1 MILPE
6 GGSVAQTINVADVID
21 GRRIGGFEIRT
32 FLLCAGVLFADG
44 FDVQGITYVAPAI
57 SQEWGLARGAFGP
70 TFSAGLLG
78 VLLGAIFIAP
88 LADRIGRRR
97 VVIGACVAFGLCTLA
112 TLLAGSLST
121 LLPIRLVTGLGLG
134 AAIPNAIALA
144 SEYAPKRWRATTVMF
159 VASGLSVGSVV
170 AGVAASRLI
179 PTVGWH
185 GIFVIGG
192 VLPLLLAAA
201 LGRWLPESLR
211 FLAALPAREAD
222 ARRLL
227 AVLTGAPVP
236 EDARVTTGDAAAGKA
251 TVVDLFKEQRARST
265 VLLWIA
271 FFMSLLNVYLTV
283 NWLPTS
289 LNASGFSLSDA
300 ALLTSIYHS
309 GGVAGIYVLGL
320 AMDRVGAKPIL
331 IAAFVLAAAG
341 FYTFATVPGLSVGA
355 MTAVLIATG
364 FGVVGAQ
371 GGINTITSMIYPVAM
386 RSTGLGWALGVGR
399 VGSIVG
405 PTIGGMV
412 LASAADPRSAYLV
425 CIVPA
430 LVGAVCVALLR
441 WRSAVPRAAAASAT
455 QPT

>member
-1 MILPE
+1 
-6 GGSVAQTINVADVID
+6 
-21 GRRIGGFEIRT
+21 
-32 FLLCAGVLFADG
+32 
-44 FDVQGITYVAPAI
+44 
-57 SQEWGLARGAFGP
+57 
-70 TFSAGLLG
+70 
-78 VLLGAIFIAP
+78 VLLGAIFLAP

-97 VVIGACVAFGLCTLA
+97 IVIGACVAFGVCTLS
-112 TLLAGSLST
+112 TLLAGSLTT

-170 AGVAASRLI
+170 AGITASRLI

-185 GIFVIGG
+185 AIFVIGG
-192 VLPLLLAAA
+192 VLPLVLAAL

-211 FLAALPAREAD
+211 FLAALPERRAD

-227 AVLTGAPVP
+227 ATITGKPVAA
-236 EDARVTTGDAAAGKA
+236 DARLIAGDAEAGKA
-251 TVVDLFKEQRARST
+251 TVVDLFKEQRGRVT

-289 LNASGFSLSDA
+289 LNASGFSVPDA

-320 AMDRVGAKPIL
+320 LMDRVGAKPML
-331 IAAFVLAAAG
+331 VAAFLLAAVG
-341 FYTFATVPGLSVGA
+341 FYTFATMPHLSRGA

-405 PTIGGMV
+405 PTIGGYV
-412 LASAADPRSAYLV
+412 LANAADPRSAYLV
-425 CIVPA
+425 CILPA
-430 LVGAVCVALLR
+430 LAGAVCVALLR
-441 WRSAVPRAAAASAT
+441 WRAPAPRAEAVQAA
-455 QPT
+455 

>member
-1 MILPE
+1 V
-6 GGSVAQTINVADVID
+6 SQTVNVADVID

-32 FLLCAGVLFADG
+32 FLLCFGVLFADG
-44 FDVQGITYVAPAI
+44 FDVQGITYIAPAI
-57 SQEWGLARGAFGP
+57 GQEWGLARAAFAN
-70 TFSAGLLG
+70 TFAAGLLG
-78 VLLGAIFIAP
+78 VALGAIFLAP

-97 VVIGACVAFGLCTLA
+97 IVIGACVAFGLCTLS
-112 TLLAGSLST
+112 TLLAHSLAT
-121 LLPIRLVTGLGLG
+121 LLPIRLITGLGLG

-144 SEYAPKRWRATTVMF
+144 SEYAPKRWRATAVMF

-170 AGVAASRLI
+170 AGIAASRLI

-185 GIFVIGG
+185 GILVIGG
-192 VLPLLLAAA
+192 VLPLVLAAL
-201 LGRWLPESLR
+201 LGGWLPESLR
-211 FLAALPAREAD
+211 FLAALPARQAD
-222 ARRLL
+222 ARHLL
-227 AVLTGAPVP
+227 AKLTGRPIAA
-236 EDARVTTGDAAAGKA
+236 DARIVAGDVEAGNAA
-251 TVVDLFKEQRARST
+251 VVELFREQRARAT

-289 LNASGFSLSDA
+289 LNALGFSLSDA

-320 AMDRVGAKPIL
+320 LMDRVGAKPML
-331 IAAFVLAAAG
+331 VFAYLLAAAG
-341 FYTFATVPGLSVGA
+341 FYMFATMPHLSRGA

-371 GGINTITSMIYPVAM
+371 GGINTIASMVYPVAM

-405 PTIGGMV
+405 PKIGGYV

-425 CIVPA
+425 CIGPA
-430 LVGAVCVALLR
+430 VAGAVCVALLR
-441 WRSAVPRAAAASAT
+441 WRAPEPRAQAVQTA
-455 QPT
+455 

>member
-1 MILPE
+1 L
-6 GGSVAQTINVADVID
+6 SQTINVVGVID
-21 GRRIGGFEIRT
+21 GRRVGGFEIRT
-32 FLLCAGVLFADG
+32 FLLCLGVLFADG

-57 SQEWGLARGAFGP
+57 SQDWGLTRGAFAH

-78 VLLGAIFIAP
+78 VALGAIFIAP

-97 VVIGACVAFGLCTLA
+97 IVIGACVWFGLCTLA
-112 TLLAGSLST
+112 ALAAGSLTT
-121 LLPIRLVTGLGLG
+121 LLPIRLVTGIGLG

-144 SEYAPKRWRATTVMF
+144 SEYAPKRRRATAIMF
-159 VASGLSVGSVV
+159 VTSGLSIGSVV
-170 AGVAASRLI
+170 AGIAASRLI
-179 PTVGWH
+179 PTIGWH

-192 VLPLLLAAA
+192 VLPLVLAAA

-211 FLAALPAREAD
+211 FLAALPHRDTD

-227 AVLTGAPVP
+227 ATLTGKPVAADAWLVTDDP
-236 EDARVTTGDAAAGKA
+236 EAGKA
-251 TVVDLFKEQRARST
+251 TVVDLFKEQRARAT
-265 VLLWIA
+265 LLLWVA

-289 LNASGFSLSDA
+289 LNAAGFSLSDA

-320 AMDRVGAKPIL
+320 LMDRGGAQRML
-331 IAAFVLAAAG
+331 AAAFVLAAVG
-341 FYTFATVPGLSVGA
+341 FYTFATVADLGRGA
-355 MTAVLIATG
+355 MIAVLIATG

-371 GGINTITSMIYPVAM
+371 GGINTIASMVYPVAM

-405 PTIGGMV
+405 PTIGGMIV
-412 LASAADPRSAYLV
+412 ASAADPRSAYLV

-430 LVGAVCVALLR
+430 LTGAACVALLP
-441 WRSAVPRAAAASAT
+441 WRSMVRHVQAVRAS
-455 QPT
+455 

>member
-1 MILPE
+1 M
-6 GGSVAQTINVADVID
+6 GQTINVADVID

-32 FLLCAGVLFADG
+32 FLLCVGVLFADG

-57 SQEWGLARGAFGP
+57 SQEWGLARGAFGH

-97 VVIGACVAFGLCTLA
+97 IVIGACVAFGLCTLS
-112 TLLAGSLST
+112 TLLAGSLTT

-170 AGVAASRLI
+170 AGIAASRLI

-185 GIFVIGG
+185 AIFVIGG
-192 VLPLLLAAA
+192 VLPLVLAAL

-211 FLAALPAREAD
+211 FLAALPKRQAD
-222 ARRLL
+222 ARGLL
-227 AVLTGAPVP
+227 EKLTGKAIAA
-236 EDARVTTGDAAAGKA
+236 DARLVAGDAEAGRA
-251 TVVDLFKEQRARST
+251 TVVDLFKEQRARVT

-289 LNASGFSLSDA
+289 LNASGFSVPDA

-320 AMDRVGAKPIL
+320 LMDRVGAKPML
-331 IAAFVLAAAG
+331 VFAFLLAAAG
-341 FYTFATVPGLSVGA
+341 FYTFATMPNLSRGA

-405 PTIGGMV
+405 PTIGGYV

-425 CIVPA
+425 CIIPA
-430 LVGAVCVALLR
+430 IVGAVCAALLR
-441 WRSAVPRAAAASAT
+441 WRAPVPRGEAVQAA
-455 QPT
+455 

>member
-1 MILPE
+1 
-6 GGSVAQTINVADVID
+6 VAQTINVADVID
-21 GRRIGGFEIRT
+21 GRPVSALQVRT
-32 FLLCAGVLFADG
+32 FLLCAAVLFADG

-57 SQEWGLARGAFGP
+57 SQDWGLARGAFGP

-97 VVIGACVAFGLCTLA
+97 IMTAACVAFGLCTLA
-112 TLLAGSLST
+112 TLTAGSLAT
-121 LLPIRLVTGLGLG
+121 LLPLRLLTGLGLG

-170 AGVAASRLI
+170 AGIAASRLI
-179 PTVGWH
+179 PTVGWPA
-185 GIFVIGG
+185 IFVIGG

-211 FLAALPAREAD
+211 FLAALHEREAD
-222 ARRLL
+222 ARRWF
-227 AVLTGAPVP
+227 AALTGTPVAA
-236 EDARVTTGDAAAGKA
+236 DARLVADDAEAGKA
-251 TVVDLFKEQRARST
+251 TVVDLFRERRARST

-289 LNASGFSLSDA
+289 LNASGFSVSDA

-309 GGVAGIYVLGL
+309 GGVAGIYALGL
-320 AMDRVGAKPIL
+320 LMDRVGARPML
-331 IAAFVLAAAG
+331 VAAFVLAAAG
-341 FYTFATVPGLSVGA
+341 FYTFATMPHLSRGV

-371 GGINTITSMIYPVAM
+371 GGINTIASMFYPVAM

-405 PTIGGMV
+405 PTIGGLI
-412 LASAADPRSAYLV
+412 LAGAANPRSAYLV
-425 CIVPA
+425 CIAPA
-430 LVGAVCVALLR
+430 LVGAACVALLS
-441 WRSAVPRAAAASAT
+441 WRAPAPEAQPLRA
-455 QPT
+455 Q